1 MGIDFKETERKN
13 DASKLVVVQ
22 TKGRAMHLEGQV
34 LPQLI
39 NKLGDVKSGRISRP
53 MVEAYLDRHTLIFDR
68 EVLMQLFNE
77 ADHRREGSLDARSLG
92 AALSGRY
99 PKRGHG
105 LEWRKLVALLLGLPQ
120 LVLHEDIV
128 DVKRYGGEGGTY
140 NSDSVWTDPPP
151 ALPPITRRPTKPK
164 TPTGTGDFA
173 ALSSMSPGSLTGD
186 SPLRTT
192 QGPKTLVHGGIPEGL
207 VNTGMDGEFPIS
219 TFAGLKEFQNFSRG
233 QELGPGLMGPP
244 GGRGGGCFR
253 PPSPLLHPAASSP
266 TPTGTGRPLTWHTLA
281 PPPQPHSAPTA
292 VRSWAATLP
301 PSATNLPS
309 SALHTLRGAVRST
322 MASKPDFRL
331 RHPSLTTAECDM
343 KKTLGQACDTELIL
357 ARVEPVRGTKV
368 LYNASYTQWSDYASN
383 CPTAPSRW
391 YNDHPSA
398 GGPQETSKY
407 PW

>member
-128 DVKRYGGEGGTY
+128 DVKRYGGEG
-140 NSDSVWTDPPP
+140 
-151 ALPPITRRPTKPK
+151 
-164 TPTGTGDFA
+164 TP
-173 ALSSMSPGSLTGD
+173 
-186 SPLRTT
+186 PLRTT